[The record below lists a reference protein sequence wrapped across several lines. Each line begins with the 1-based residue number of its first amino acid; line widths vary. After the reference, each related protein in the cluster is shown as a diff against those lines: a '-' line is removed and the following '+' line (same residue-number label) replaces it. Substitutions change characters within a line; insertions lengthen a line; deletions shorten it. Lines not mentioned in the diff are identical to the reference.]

1 MNHHALAYWVHD
13 LSPFAIRFSE
23 SFGIRWYGLAYICAF
38 ISAAW
43 LLVRYDRAGRS
54 ALPAAKVPDLMTY
67 LVVGVVLGG
76 RLGFYFLYEA
86 WRGFME
92 DPLGLFRVW
101 EGGMSFHG
109 GIAGV
114 AIAIILF
121 ARFHGLS
128 YRQLGDLVATVA
140 PLGLFFGRLANFVNG
155 ELWGKVSTVSWAVI
169 FPQSVPPGVPIE
181 HIAPRHPSQ
190 LYEAILEG
198 LLLTAFVQWRFWR
211 TQVARFFPARIAA
224 ECVLFYA
231 LARILCEVF
240 REPDT
245 SLISFLGLSFS
256 RGTFYSFFLLLGAA
270 VLWRIS
276 CRPHHPPEPKVGSGD
291 KASGA

>member
-1 MNHHALAYWVHD
+1 MNLHALAYWVHD

-43 LLVRYDRAGRS
+43 LLMRYDRAGRS
-54 ALPAAKVPDLMTY
+54 VLPAAKVPDLMTY

-86 WRGFME
+86 WRGFMD
-92 DPLGLFRVW
+92 DPLALLRVW

-121 ARFHGLS
+121 ARFQALS

-140 PLGLFFGRLANFVNG
+140 PVGLFFGRLANFVNG
-155 ELWGKVSTVSWAVI
+155 ELWGKVTTVPWAVI
-169 FPQSVPPGVPIE
+169 FPQSVPPGVPLE

-190 LYEAILEG
+190 LYEAVLEG
-198 LLLTAFVQWRFWR
+198 LLLTVFVQWRFWR
-211 TQVARFFPARIAA
+211 THAARAFPARIAA

-245 SLISFLGLSFS
+245 SLIGFLGMSFS

-276 CRPHHPPEPKVGSGD
+276 CRPLPSSLSKTDGGNTSPK
-291 KASGA
+291 A